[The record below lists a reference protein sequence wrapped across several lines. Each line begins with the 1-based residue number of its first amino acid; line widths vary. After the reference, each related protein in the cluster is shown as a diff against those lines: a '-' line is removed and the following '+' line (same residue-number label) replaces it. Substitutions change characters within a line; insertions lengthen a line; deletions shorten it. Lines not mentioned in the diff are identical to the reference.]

1 MQTVRVDSIK
11 PNPDNP
17 RIIKDDQYA
26 RLLASIKR
34 DPAFLE
40 VRGIV
45 HADGVVLG
53 GNMRLRAV
61 QEALKD
67 AAFRDAVGVP
77 AANVMPAAWVQD
89 ASAWDAER
97 RRRFII
103 VDNSPDGL
111 SGEWDWDALANEWD
125 EDMLR
130 ECGIIT
136 QKNEGAKPPTV
147 EIIPDAPPPPRVWV
161 WISLPTESLPSANEH
176 IERLSGISGV
186 NVEMAVA
193 DA

>member
-17 RIIKDDQYA
+17 RVIKDDQYA

-61 QEALKD
+61 QDALKD
-67 AAFRDAVGVP
+67 AAFREAVGVP

-130 ECGIIT
+130 ECGLEPTIT
-136 QKNEGAKPPTV
+136 QDDLGEADGIPSLDKKNPTFATCPKCGHLF
-147 EIIPDAPPPPRVWV
+147 ELDNA
-161 WISLPTESLPSANEH
+161 
-176 IERLSGISGV
+176 
-186 NVEMAVA
+186 
-193 DA
+193 

>member
-17 RIIKDDQYA
+17 RVIKDDQYA

-61 QEALKD
+61 QDALKD
-67 AAFRDAVGVP
+67 AAFREAIGVP

-130 ECGIIT
+130 ECGLEPVT
-136 QKNEGAKPPTV
+136 D
-147 EIIPDAPPPPRVWV
+147 DA
-161 WISLPTESLPSANEH
+161 ESNDLGCCDPSEKRDST
-176 IERLSGISGV
+176 ILTCPKCGFRYEQ
-186 NVEMAVA
+186 
-193 DA
+193 D

>member
-61 QEALKD
+61 QDALKD
-67 AAFRDAVGVP
+67 ATFREAVGVP

-89 ASAWDAER
+89 ASAWDTER

-130 ECGIIT
+130 ECGL
-136 QKNEGAKPPTV
+136 EP
-147 EIIPDAPPPPRVWV
+147 
-161 WISLPTESLPSANEH
+161 
-176 IERLSGISGV
+176 
-186 NVEMAVA
+186 VA
-193 DA
+193 DNTECEDLGGCDPKESKDNNILTCPKCGFRYAQD

>member
-17 RIIKDDQYA
+17 RVIKDDQYA

-61 QEALKD
+61 QDALKD
-67 AAFRDAVGVP
+67 AAFREAVGVP

-130 ECGIIT
+130 ECGLEPVIDAEPPDT
-136 QKNEGAKPPTV
+136 PPEFPSVGEDVETNRQCPSCGYRWSDGA
-147 EIIPDAPPPPRVWV
+147 
-161 WISLPTESLPSANEH
+161 
-176 IERLSGISGV
+176 
-186 NVEMAVA
+186 
-193 DA
+193 